1 MTPEEEK
8 ILEHL
13 VREISDIKGK
23 LPNGEI
29 TILIKS
35 LNDVKEDLSEIKYIL
50 LNPETGVIVKTNKN
64 TEFRVL
70 EETRRNSEIELI
82 NKLRE
87 EVNKFK
93 DWKSTVSKALWIIFM
108 TIVGLTV
115 NVISGI
121 LGN

>member
-1 MTPEEEK
+1 MTAGEEK

-13 VREISDIKGK
+13 VREISEIKNK

-35 LNDVKEDLSEIKYIL
+35 LNDVKEDLSELKFIL

-64 TEFRVL
+64 TDFRVQ
-70 EETRRNSEIELI
+70 EEVRRNDEVELI

>member
-1 MTPEEEK
+1 MTAGEEK

-13 VREISDIKGK
+13 VREISEIKNK

-29 TILIKS
+29 TILIQS

-64 TEFRVL
+64 TEFRVQ
-70 EETRRNSEIELI
+70 EETRRSNEIELI